1 MNRALVFWSSTI
13 GKKVVMA
20 VTGIF
25 MVAWILGHVSGNLLV
40 FKGAEA
46 MNAYAAFLHSLGGML
61 WAVRIALLVSVVL
74 HATAAFQLTM
84 AAKAARPQAYVK
96 KQSQT
101 STVASQLMRV
111 GGVLLL
117 AYIVFHI
124 LHLTTGTLHPR
135 FSEKDVYRNV
145 VEGLRV
151 PWVAGFYIVAMAA
164 LGMHLFHG
172 VWSSSR
178 TLGVARPT
186 PRPLERRIAAVL
198 AVVVW
203 AGFTLIPVA
212 VLAGILS

>member
-40 FKGAEA
+40 FKGSEA

-61 WAVRIALLVSVVL
+61 WGVRIALLVSVVL
-74 HATAAFQLTM
+74 HATAAIQLTM
-84 AAKAARPQAYVK
+84 AANAARPQAYVK
-96 KQSQT
+96 KKAQT
-101 STVASQLMRV
+101 STLASQLMRI
-111 GGVLLL
+111 GGLILL

-124 LHLTTGTLHPR
+124 LHLTVGAVHPQ
-135 FSEKDVYRNV
+135 FSEKDVYRNLV
-145 VEGLRV
+145 IGLKV
-151 PWVAGFYIVAMAA
+151 PWVSAFYIVAMAA

-172 VWSSSR
+172 VWSSAR
-178 TLGVARPT
+178 TLGIARPT
-186 PRPLERRIAAVL
+186 PRPLERRIAVVL

-212 VLAGILS
+212 VLAGIVS